1 MTYLDNPEMLGR
13 VRAHYPGAYAIRVE
27 PGRVW
32 SVWIQ
37 CDPVQ
42 WGYRDIP
49 GGTVELGTSP
59 ATAALAAE
67 ILALV
72 AAA

>member
-1 MTYLDNPEMLGR
+1 MYLNNPNMLER
-13 VRAHYPGAYAIRVE
+13 VHAHYPGAFAIRVE
-27 PGRVW
+27 PGRGRVW
-32 SVWIQ
+32 VH

-42 WGYRDIP
+42 CDYRDIP
-49 GGTVELGTSP
+49 GGTVQLGTSP
-59 ATAALAAE
+59 ATAALVAE

>member
-1 MTYLDNPEMLGR
+1 MTYLNNSDMLER
-13 VRAHYPGAYAIRVE
+13 VHAHYPGAYAIRVE

-32 SVWIQ
+32 VH

-42 WGYRDIP
+42 WGHRDIP
-49 GGTVELGTSP
+49 GGTVSLGNSP